1 MINKVHKDA
10 IIGIK
15 RLSDADLGTGS
26 TSNQTHIGL
35 FEKTLS
41 FLKHNNQTVSSQLIY
56 KKRVYDS
63 LSLLDYIERED
74 GKVDAPKIRKG
85 NDYELYIGDKQL
97 NSVVREIRDI
107 VKAATSNTWYLMW
120 LGLDTEE
127 LVFLLFE
134 NGSLDYEE
142 VTQIVGNIGVRKQI
156 DDSDIGFRK
165 LVSYINNKVQIL
177 NIEYYEE
184 LEVASQ
190 TTEEII
196 TKRKI
201 PRIRDIAKANELFN
215 ETGLKGEEILA
226 QYFENQKS
234 EGKIKDFLWLNRS
247 KETGMPYDFEV
258 TTLENTL
265 FFSDAKSTSYKFEL
279 PIILSSAE
287 LSFINENKTNYLIHR
302 LYTINDSPKMR
313 VCENIYRVSDAF
325 LPKFTRF
332 NKSLLD
338 DKLKLGSAK
347 VSVPTELEM
356 LNFQN
361 EIIL

>member
-15 RLSDADLGTGS
+15 RLSEADLGTGS

-35 FEKTLS
+35 FEKTLA
-41 FLKHNNQTVSSQLIY
+41 FLKHNNHAVSSQLIY

-74 GKVDAPKIRKG
+74 GRVDAPKIRKG
-85 NDYELYIGDKQL
+85 NDHELYIGDKQI

-107 VKAATSNTWYLMW
+107 VKRANSNTWYLMW
-120 LGLDTEE
+120 FGLDTEE

-134 NGSLDYEE
+134 NGSLDYKEI
-142 VTQIVGNIGVRKQI
+142 TQIVGNIGIRKQI
-156 DDSDIGFRK
+156 DDSDLGFRK
-165 LVSYINNKVQIL
+165 LVEYINNKVQLL
-177 NIEYYEE
+177 NIDYYQE

-215 ETGLKGEEILA
+215 ATGLKGEEILA
-226 QYFENQKS
+226 QYFENQKAQ
-234 EGKIKDFLWLNRS
+234 GKIKDYLWLNKS

-258 TTLENTL
+258 TKIDNSF
-265 FFSDAKSTSYKFEL
+265 FFSDAKSTTYKFEL
-279 PIILSSAE
+279 PIILSNAE
-287 LSFINENKTNYLIHR
+287 LRFINENRSNYLVHR
-302 LYTINDSPKMR
+302 LYTINDAPKMR
-313 VCENIYRVSDAF
+313 VCENIYTVSDIF
-325 LPKFTRF
+325 LPKFVSF
-332 NKSLLD
+332 NKSLQE
-338 DKLKLGSAK
+338 DKLKIGSAK
-347 VSVPTELEM
+347 VSVPTELEV